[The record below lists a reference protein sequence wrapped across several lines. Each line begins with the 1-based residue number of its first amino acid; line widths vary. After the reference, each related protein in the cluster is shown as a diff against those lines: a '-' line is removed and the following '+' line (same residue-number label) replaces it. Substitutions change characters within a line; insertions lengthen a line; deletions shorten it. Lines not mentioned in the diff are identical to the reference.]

1 MMMTK
6 NIIIAA
12 LAVWG
17 MCASAQTAG
26 FRNEISVPDKVYML
40 SGVDNTLF
48 MEPIVKRWRPYDDIV
63 RFSGDAAY
71 TRRTSRYV
79 TVRPEAGTERRMV
92 VDLVNTDRFDTLMTD
107 TVTVL
112 VGRKCTGGGEVTAQ
126 ILGDSYVHGA
136 FFRDA
141 LLDKGYV
148 PGLRLV
154 GLRGVKDADGQYD
167 EGRGGWTVARY
178 FEVSKGGITPYNGF
192 MQPQDGR
199 RYWGATAFWKNC
211 FRVESGLVAGFDT
224 VYNCSRFGRCLS
236 KFDPVTGYLAD
247 PKRGDMMYDNG
258 RERYVAYDGSRWRDA
273 EVDESAWRFD
283 YAKYLEMWQLRKPRF
298 FFMLLGLNDFRDSL
312 HACFGEWNRRVEQ
325 MARSY
330 HEAVPEGRFVI
341 LLPCSTCGTL
351 DNVPGDFTLRQ
362 NAAMWRLRRNIIA
375 AFDRREAEGIYIVDM
390 GAAIDG
396 ENGYRRGRD
405 GLQTGNPHPYPNYPA
420 MGVPLAAFLQYYR

>member
-1 MMMTK
+1 
-6 NIIIAA
+6 
-12 LAVWG
+12 

-26 FRNEISVPDKVYML
+26 FRNEISMPGKVYML

-92 VDLVNTDRFDTLMTD
+92 VDLVNTDRLDTLMTD

-192 MQPQDGR
+192 MQP
-199 RYWGATAFWKNC
+199 
-211 FRVESGLVAGFDT
+211 
-224 VYNCSRFGRCLS
+224 
-236 KFDPVTGYLAD
+236 
-247 PKRGDMMYDNG
+247 
-258 RERYVAYDGSRWRDA
+258 
-273 EVDESAWRFD
+273 
-283 YAKYLEMWQLRKPRF
+283 
-298 FFMLLGLNDFRDSL
+298 
-312 HACFGEWNRRVEQ
+312 
-325 MARSY
+325 
-330 HEAVPEGRFVI
+330 
-341 LLPCSTCGTL
+341 
-351 DNVPGDFTLRQ
+351 
-362 NAAMWRLRRNIIA
+362 
-375 AFDRREAEGIYIVDM
+375 
-390 GAAIDG
+390 
-396 ENGYRRGRD
+396 
-405 GLQTGNPHPYPNYPA
+405 
-420 MGVPLAAFLQYYR
+420 